1 MAKRVQLVRHDT
13 SGADAFIGFEGEI
26 TIDTSRDDIRV
37 HDGATAGGHRIGT
50 LSALDI
56 LWSADDAT
64 NLVSAQAYADAQDL
78 NQIPD
83 TIFSAANQIIYS
95 TGVAVEAALAVAANT
110 LIGRVAGAVDA
121 LTPAE
126 VRALLA
132 LEPEVDYIPW
142 LTPTSGSYLVGN
154 GAAWVAKATG
164 NAAGELVVQEDIYKH
179 SFGTGTK
186 LVAFQAVAPTGW
198 TQDVTQN
205 DKVLRVVSAAGGG
218 TGGSWTISGITVDG
232 HAVTTA
238 EMPVHTHTPR
248 RYSTGSGGPAAINIG
263 IRSVDGIVDDSD
275 GTIQNVNLA
284 TTSAGSGSAHNH
296 NLSFG
301 SAWRPAYI
309 DVIVITKDAP

>member
-50 LSALDI
+50 LSALEI
-56 LWSADDAT
+56 LWDADDAAVLAT
-64 NLVSAQAYADAQDL
+64 AQAYADTQDL

-95 TGVAVEAALAVAANT
+95 TGVAVEAALAVVANT
-110 LIGRVAGAVDA
+110 LVGRVAGAVDA

-186 LVAFQAVAPTGW
+186 LVAFQAAAPTGW

-205 DKVLRVVSAAGGG
+205 DKVLRVVNGAGGG
-218 TGGSWTISGITVDG
+218 TGGSWTISGITVDN
-232 HAVTTA
+232 HTLTLAQIPA
-238 EMPVHTHTPR
+238 HTHTVLL
-248 RYSTGSGGPAAINIG
+248 STSPTGGPNAADFSTDASPSSMNSG
-263 IRSVDGIVDDSD
+263 
-275 GTIQNVNLA
+275 
-284 TTSAGSGSAHNH
+284 SAGSGGAHNH
-296 NLSFG
+296 NLTIG

-309 DVIVITKDAP
+309 DVMVITKDAP